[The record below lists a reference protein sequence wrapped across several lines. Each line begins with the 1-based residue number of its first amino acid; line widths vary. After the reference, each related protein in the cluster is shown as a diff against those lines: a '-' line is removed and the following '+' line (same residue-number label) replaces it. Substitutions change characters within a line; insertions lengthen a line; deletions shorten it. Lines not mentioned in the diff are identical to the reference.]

1 MRGLRA
7 FWIALGFLTILPT
20 PLLGRVGAEEFRRA
34 AACYPLVGYV
44 VGAGLAGVFALASGL
59 PEGLRGALV
68 LAAWLALT
76 GMLHLD
82 GLLDSADALLAPRSP
97 EERLWVLRDVH
108 LGSFAFG
115 VGSVHLL
122 LKWQALAVLE
132 APAVLVV
139 LPVLARFWVLVPMHR
154 YPAARGEGLGARA
167 RGGVGWG
174 AAVLFALPA
183 FALAL
188 GPGLVMGGVVL
199 LGAAWAA
206 RRLGGGLS
214 GDVYGALVEIG
225 EVAGLLAWVGLT
237 RA

>member
-1 MRGLRA
+1 MRG

-20 PLLGRVGAEEFRRA
+20 PPLGRVEAEEFRRA
-34 AACYPLVGYV
+34 VACYPLVGYV
-44 VGAGLAGVFALASGL
+44 VGAGLVGVFELASGFV
-59 PEGLRGALV
+59 EGLRGALV

-82 GLLDSADALLAPRSP
+82 GLLDSADALLAPRPP
-97 EERLWVLRDVH
+97 EARLWVLRDVH

-122 LKWQALAVLE
+122 LKWQALAALE
-132 APAVLVV
+132 ASAALVALPA
-139 LPVLARFWVLVPMHR
+139 LARFWVLLPMHR

-167 RGGVGWG
+167 RGGAGWRVG
-174 AAVLFALPA
+174 ALFTLPA
-183 FALAL
+183 FVWAPGLAL
-188 GPGLVMGGVVL
+188 VVGGVVL

-214 GDVYGALVEIG
+214 GDVYGALIELG